1 MRRNLLQVWFIGPRE
16 RARKRRRRE
25 RDGEPR
31 ARAGKSLTLRRKK
44 KRRRRRRRRRRRMRR
59 EGKRERER
67 QAAGERGNAACIY
80 TYLLHV
86 VLARAGSCATTSPR
100 SCPRHFRCFQ
110 SFSPR
115 VIHLALPPR
124 AYTTSINNEHTTT
137 TTTGLLSMRVRGTR
151 RFPRVLIYAFNNRC

>member
-67 QAAGERGNAACIY
+67 GRQLENAATLRVYIP
-80 TYLLHV
+80 TYSMLCSRAPV
-86 VLARAGSCATTSPR
+86 PVQPPARAPAPGISGASRVFHPALYISRFLLAHTRRR
-100 SCPRHFRCFQ
+100 S
-110 SFSPR
+110 
-115 VIHLALPPR
+115 
-124 AYTTSINNEHTTT
+124 TTSI
-137 TTTGLLSMRVRGTR
+137 R
-151 RFPRVLIYAFNNRC
+151 RRRRRAY